1 MAIIRLESMADD
13 RLKVFA
19 RLTNHQLRNTLDPQ
33 QGIVVV
39 ESQIA
44 IRVALERGVVPVAFL
59 LDERRVQTMAD
70 VLDAVGEDVPAFVL
84 PPQEAEKLTGYA
96 VTRGALCAMRRPAM
110 PALDDLLA
118 GSRSVVVL
126 EGITDTSN
134 VGAIFRNAAALGADA
149 VIATPTCADP
159 LARRCVRVSM
169 GNVFTVPWMRMALR
183 RGWVAELMD
192 ALSAHGFE
200 RIALALRE
208 GSVPLESLT
217 KAEGERRALFFGS
230 EGTGLSDEVLR
241 ACDKSVI
248 IPMRRGVD
256 SLNVAASSAVAM
268 WQLF

>member
-13 RLKVFA
+13 RLNVFTH
-19 RLTNHQLRNTLDPQ
+19 LTNHQLRNALDPQ
-33 QGIVVV
+33 RGIVVV

-44 IRVALERGVVPVAFL
+44 IRVAIERGLAPVAFL

-70 VLDAVGEDVPAFVL
+70 VLEAVGDDVPVFVL

-110 PALDDLLA
+110 PALEDLLA
-118 GSRSVVVL
+118 HARNVVVL

-149 VIATPTCADP
+149 VVAAPTCADP
-159 LARRCVRVSM
+159 LSRRCVRVSM
-169 GNVFTVPWMRMALR
+169 GNVFSVPWMRMAMR
-183 RGWVAELMD
+183 PGWVAELMD
-192 ALSAHGFE
+192 GLAAHGFE
-200 RIALALRE
+200 RIALALCE
-208 GSVPLESLT
+208 GSVPLDSLT
-217 KAEGERRALFFGS
+217 RAKGERRALFFGS
-230 EGTGLSDEVLR
+230 EGAGLSEQVLR

-248 IPMRRGVD
+248 IPMCRGVD
-256 SLNVAASSAVAM
+256 SLNVAASSAIAM